1 MNQARLLVIDDDA
14 ALVELLQSY
23 LSAQGY
29 EVVTAVNGRQGL
41 RQFYE
46 TRPDLVLLDVT
57 MPEMDGWETLRRL
70 RELSD
75 VPIIMLTVRGE
86 EADVLR
92 GFTLGAD
99 DYVTKPFSFAELGAR
114 VRAVLSRAQRALGT
128 GEENILQHGDI
139 VVNLASQRVTRQ
151 GKPIPLTPTEYK
163 LLLTLMQEPG
173 RVFSPEEIVR
183 RVWGP
188 QYLDEVG
195 YVRRYIWFLRQKIE
209 PDPRRPRYI
218 LNNRGFGYY
227 FQSPNQESS
236 STDEPPATDT

>member
-1 MNQARLLVIDDDA
+1 MSQARLLVIDDDT

-23 LSAQGY
+23 LTTQGY
-29 EVVTAVNGRQGL
+29 EVITAANGRQGL
-41 RQFYE
+41 RRFYE
-46 TRPDLVLLDVT
+46 FRPDLVILDVT

-75 VPIIMLTVRGE
+75 VPIIMLTVRSE
-86 EADVLR
+86 EVDVLR

-114 VRAVLSRAQRALGT
+114 VRAVLSRARRTAS
-128 GEENILQHGDI
+128 EDDILQGGDI
-139 VVNLASQRVTRQ
+139 VVNLTSQRVTRN
-151 GKPIPLTPTEYK
+151 GHPIPLTPTEYK
-163 LLLTLMQEPG
+163 LLITLMEEPG

-209 PDPRRPRYI
+209 PDPAHPRYI
-218 LNNRGFGYY
+218 HNARGFGYY
-227 FQSPNQESS
+227 FQAPEKA
-236 STDEPPATDT
+236 TEPPAESPTA